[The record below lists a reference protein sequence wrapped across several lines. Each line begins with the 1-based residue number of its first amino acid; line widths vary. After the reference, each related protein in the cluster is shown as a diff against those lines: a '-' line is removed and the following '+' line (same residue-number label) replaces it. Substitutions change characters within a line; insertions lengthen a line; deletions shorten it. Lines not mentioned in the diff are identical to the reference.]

1 MKDVNKKNFIVS
13 SIVWYFLFKILYY
26 ATFMG
31 SVSPSQFDVGDKR
44 ILLILMCLSLITVVL
59 ARIWLGRLR
68 TLHVTGS
75 KAILA
80 MTSLFVSLW
89 GMILNLIGT
98 TLGLWSDRFEGG
110 FFDYFRLALFLAGGP
125 ACLGFFFYL
134 IFKPAVQETSPS
146 SQK

>member
-1 MKDVNKKNFIVS
+1 MKIIEKKNFIIS
-13 SIVWYFLFKILYY
+13 SIVWYVLFKIIYY

-31 SVSPSQFDVGDKR
+31 VVTPNQFNLADVR
-44 ILLILMCLSLITVVL
+44 ILGILFCLVIISFVL
-59 ARIWLGRLR
+59 GKIWLRRLR

-89 GMILNLIGT
+89 GMILSLIGT

-110 FFDYFRLALFLAGGP
+110 FFDYFRLALILVGGP

-134 IFKPAVQETSPS
+134 IFKPEVQETSAS
-146 SQK
+146 AQK